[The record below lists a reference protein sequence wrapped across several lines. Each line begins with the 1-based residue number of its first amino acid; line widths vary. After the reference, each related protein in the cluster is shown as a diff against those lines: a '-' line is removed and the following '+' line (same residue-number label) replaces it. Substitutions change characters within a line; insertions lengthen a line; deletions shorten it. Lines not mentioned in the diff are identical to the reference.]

1 MKLLKR
7 PFTLGAIFAAVC
19 YILSYVILMN
29 HSIPA
34 QDDSGRVVYLSSYR
48 WSELQSV
55 DRDGKR
61 INFVGPH
68 PLNTV
73 FYPLD
78 WMISRCGFR
87 GFTRAT

>member
-1 MKLLKR
+1 MKLLKK
-7 PFTLGAIFAAVC
+7 PLTLGAIFAAVC

-29 HSIPA
+29 RGISA